1 MSTAETKAG
10 EKLALFGGPKAVA
23 RDPGDMFTRP
33 IVTEDDERAVL
44 EVLRAGKMSGMD
56 VTRKFEAEFAAWQGL
71 PFALA
76 HVNGTAAL
84 QAAMWA
90 VGVRRG
96 DELICPSMTYW
107 ASGLPALSL
116 GATVVWADIQ
126 RHSLCVDPA
135 SVAERITERTRAIVV
150 VHYSGYPADVDEILA
165 LARPRGIRVIE
176 DVSHA
181 HGGVYKGRKLGSIG
195 HVAAMSCMSGKSLP
209 IGEGGMLVTGDRP
222 IHERAVL
229 WGHYQRFST
238 RRTSTATAGP
248 PSWPTPTARPAPRPA
263 RFRSPRPLP
272 RSASASPGSSITAPR
287 SSTSTSWP
295 SERSPPTPTSCGS
308 APGSQRGASSPR
320 RQPPPE
326 GGGWRT
332 IAPGDP
338 VPATPAFR
346 RGLLAPRGGGRPPR
360 RPERK

>member
-23 RDPGDMFTRP
+23 RDPGDMFTWP

-116 GATVVWADIQ
+116 G
-126 RHSLCVDPA
+126 
-135 SVAERITERTRAIVV
+135 
-150 VHYSGYPADVDEILA
+150 
-165 LARPRGIRVIE
+165 
-176 DVSHA
+176 
-181 HGGVYKGRKLGSIG
+181 
-195 HVAAMSCMSGKSLP
+195 
-209 IGEGGMLVTGDRP
+209 
-222 IHERAVL
+222 
-229 WGHYQRFST
+229 
-238 RRTSTATAGP
+238 
-248 PSWPTPTARPAPRPA
+248 
-263 RFRSPRPLP
+263 
-272 RSASASPGSSITAPR
+272 
-287 SSTSTSWP
+287 
-295 SERSPPTPTSCGS
+295 
-308 APGSQRGASSPR
+308 
-320 RQPPPE
+320 
-326 GGGWRT
+326 
-332 IAPGDP
+332 
-338 VPATPAFR
+338 
-346 RGLLAPRGGGRPPR
+346 
-360 RPERK
+360 